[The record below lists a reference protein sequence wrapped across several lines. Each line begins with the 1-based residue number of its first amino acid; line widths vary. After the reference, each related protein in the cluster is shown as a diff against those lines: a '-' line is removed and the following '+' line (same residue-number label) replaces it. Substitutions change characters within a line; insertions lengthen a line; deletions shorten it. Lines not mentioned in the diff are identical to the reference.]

1 MKLLPADKVKI
12 QEFANSGEIVD
23 IARDEVSADSS
34 RSERDEHVEMNL
46 SGFVNIKSLGRDQ
59 PVDDAS

>member
-1 MKLLPADKVKI
+1 MKSLPADKVKI

-23 IARDEVSADSS
+23 IARDKASADSS
-34 RSERDEHVEMNL
+34 RRERYEHVEMNL
-46 SGFVNIKSLGRDQ
+46 SGFVNIESFSRDQ